1 MEYLFT
7 IDIALL
13 CFFAFLAGFIDS
25 IVGGG
30 GLIQTPAMLV
40 LLPHVPIPTLFGTG
54 KVSGISGTTAALLR
68 YSKTVQINW
77 KTLLPAAISAFIFSF
92 IGARAV
98 SHFPTE
104 ALRPVV
110 LLLLISV
117 AIYTFFKKD
126 LGALHAPRLT
136 PGKERVYAII
146 LGICIG
152 FYDGFF
158 GPGTGSFLIFAFVGV
173 FGFSFLAAS
182 ASAKLVNV
190 ATNLSALFYFAIT
203 DQILYRIGI
212 PMAICNIIGSQ
223 IGSRLAIAKGSGFIR
238 IFFLIIVTA
247 IILKFGNDTY
257 FKV

>member
-1 MEYLFT
+1 LDFT
-7 IDIALL
+7 FGIDIVFL

-40 LLPHVPIPTLFGTG
+40 FLPQVPIPTLFGTG
-54 KVSGISGTTAALLR
+54 KVSGIAGTSSALLQYGR
-68 YSKTVQINW
+68 SVKINW
-77 KTLLPAAISAFIFSF
+77 QSILPAAAAAFIFSF

-98 SHFPTE
+98 SHIPAD

-110 LLLLISV
+110 LVLLVSV
-117 AIYTFFKKD
+117 AVYTFIKKD
-126 LGALHAPRLT
+126 LGSLHAPKLT
-136 PGKERVYAII
+136 PAREKLYAIL
-146 LGICIG
+146 LGIAIG

-190 ATNLSALFYFAIT
+190 ATNLSALAYFAYT
-203 DQILYRIGI
+203 GQILFHIGL
-212 PMAICNIIGSQ
+212 PMAFCNILGSQ
-223 IGSRLAIAKGSGFIR
+223 VGARLAIAKGSGFVR
-238 IFFLIIVTA
+238 IFFLIIVSA
-247 IILKFGNDTY
+247 IIFKFAYDSFLK
-257 FKV
+257 